1 MKTRIMLSVL
11 VLATAS
17 AAFGQAKMS
26 NESKLEAKIIAL
38 EQQAWQAWKDRN
50 VAYLRANTTET
61 FLSVSPD
68 GVSDKAQMLKATST
82 DCKAK
87 SFSLHDFKFVMLGAN
102 AVALTYTAKM
112 DAVCGGKKAP
122 ANVRAM
128 VNYVKRGDR
137 WLEAMYMQAP

>member
-38 EQQAWQAWKDRN
+38 EQKAWQAWKDRN

-61 FLSVSPD
+61 FLSISSE
-68 GVSDKAQMLKATST
+68 GVSDKAQVLKAVATE
-82 DCKAK
+82 CKIK
-87 SFSLHDFKFVMLGAN
+87 SFALHDVKFVMFDQN
-102 AVALTYTAKM
+102 VVALTYTATQ
-112 DAVCGGKKAP
+112 DAVCNGKKAP
-122 ANVRAM
+122 AKVRAV

-137 WLEAMYMQAP
+137 WLEAMYMQTP